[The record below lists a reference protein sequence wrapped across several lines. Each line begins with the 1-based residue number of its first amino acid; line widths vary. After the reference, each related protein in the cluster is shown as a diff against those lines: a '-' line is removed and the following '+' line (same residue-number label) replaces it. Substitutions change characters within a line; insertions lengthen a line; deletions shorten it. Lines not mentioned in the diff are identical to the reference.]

1 MMPNWRRRPRGAR
14 EAGAPLP
21 FAGAPVPSDHLS
33 VTTAR
38 AVIAEIIEPLIR
50 DMETVRAGVWSRP
63 LSDEHRALLD
73 IVAWKGSTVSLRYGI
88 SCSWV
93 PHREGNRWRWHR
105 TLKQSR
111 HDLWVDHWAVDG
123 QPSHY
128 IDRLHGLDHLRRQA
142 DEAVAADLP
151 RARHWWDSVTAI
163 HAVLTEAR
171 RQEGTGRTV
180 LRWPHPG
187 LVTAFTLCR
196 LGDPS
201 TAEQHLRTA
210 GHLKETELA
219 GALERLAELV
229 RMA

>member
-1 MMPNWRRRPRGAR
+1 MMPHWRRRLRGAR

-21 FAGAPVPSDHLS
+21 FEMVS
-33 VTTAR
+33 VATAR
-38 AVIAEIIEPLIR
+38 AVIAEVIEPLIL

-73 IVAWKGSTVSLRYGI
+73 IQPWKGSTVSLRYGI

-93 PHREGNRWRWHR
+93 PHLEGGRWRWHR

-111 HDLWVDHWAVDG
+111 HDLWVDHFTVDAP
-123 QPSHY
+123 PSHY
-128 IDRLHGLDHLRRQA
+128 ISHLHGLDHLRRQA

-151 RARHWWDSVTAI
+151 QARHWWNCVTAI
-163 HAVLTEAR
+163 PAVLTEAR
-171 RQEGTGRTV
+171 RQEGTGGAPS
-180 LRWPHPG
+180 LHWPRPG

-201 TAEQHLRTA
+201 AAEQHLRTA
-210 GHLKETELA
+210 GHLDETELA
-219 GALERLAELV
+219 GALERLAELA